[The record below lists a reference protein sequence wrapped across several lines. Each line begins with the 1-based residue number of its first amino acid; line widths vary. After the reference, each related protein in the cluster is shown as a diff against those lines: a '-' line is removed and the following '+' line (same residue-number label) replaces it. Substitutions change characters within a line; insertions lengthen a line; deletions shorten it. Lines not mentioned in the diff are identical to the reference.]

1 MVTNKTAEQ
10 SKDKKNANCN
20 LKQYKHLFFSSC
32 YFHSQKHYF
41 SAFIY
46 IFKQH
51 KLEMSLLPW
60 LTCFFSEKTTEKYTR
75 QIKSASPA
83 QSDFSTLAQ
92 KTLTYL
98 SVLDQEQ
105 ISEAKYPIIL
115 LLPTALQITSQNT
128 LRAGIQRRILLDKV
142 KPEDVHQDQT

>member
-1 MVTNKTAEQ
+1 M
-10 SKDKKNANCN
+10 
-20 LKQYKHLFFSSC
+20 
-32 YFHSQKHYF
+32 
-41 SAFIY
+41 IY
-46 IFKQH
+46 IAF
-51 KLEMSLLPW
+51 SVRRLL
-60 LTCFFSEKTTEKYTR
+60 KKYTR

-115 LLPTALQITSQNT
+115 LLPTAFQITSQNT
-128 LRAGIQRRILLDKV
+128 LRAGILRILLDKV

>member
-20 LKQYKHLFFSSC
+20 LKQYKHLFFSC
-32 YFHSQKHYF
+32 YFHFQKHYF

-98 SVLDQEQ
+98 SVLDQKQ

-128 LRAGIQRRILLDKV
+128 LRAGILRILLDKV